1 MIGLRI
7 VNISRPYGEWDTA
20 LKKILKLR
28 GEMVTIA
35 ILSVIIASVS
45 VIFINNLANMFTKEQ
60 QYNYINENKNN
71 KINHIIDE
79 YKKRNIDDR
88 ELVDIINKWNEAYY
102 NVYLVD
108 SNGNV
113 IASREKGI
121 KNINLKEVKDKRVR
135 KLEGENVFETSGI
148 INVDYKKNIVYYST
162 YYANDSHNAVCIL
175 IMTVVLFIILT
186 AGRIKYIRE
195 INKGITAIANGDLKK
210 RINIKYKNELS
221 ELAKSINIMANRLQE
236 EEHKKNEFITN
247 ISHDLRTPLT
257 TILGYIKMI
266 EESKYENKEEL
277 NRYIHIINKKGMYLK
292 SLLDD
297 FFTYSKL
304 NSNDIKVKYSN
315 VDCNLFL
322 QQIIEEEKINFME
335 KSLHL
340 KLLGIE
346 NKVYINADGEL
357 MVRAIYNLLSNALK
371 YSKEKTEVKVIM
383 DEEEYNKKY
392 YVTISVIN
400 TPKEKISEEE
410 TEKLFQRLYKR
421 ENERNSEGNGLGL
434 TITKEIMNLNHGF
447 IKAQVMNHEVKFKLG
462 FPKDKNIS
470 KNS

>member
-1 MIGLRI
+1 M
-7 VNISRPYGEWDTA
+7 
-20 LKKILKLR
+20 KKILKLR

-45 VIFINNLANMFTKEQ
+45 VIFINNLTNMFTKKQ

-162 YYANDSHNAVCIL
+162 YYANDSHNAVYIL

-186 AGRIKYIRE
+186 AGRIKYIAE

-335 KSLHL
+335 KSLDL

-447 IKAQVMNHEVKFKLG
+447 IKAQVVNNEVKFKLG
-462 FPKDKNIS
+462 FPEDKNIS
-470 KNS
+470 KNF

>member
-1 MIGLRI
+1 MLRI
-7 VNISRPYGEWDTA
+7 VNILRPYGEWDTA

-45 VIFINNLANMFTKEQ
+45 VIFINNLTNIFTKGRQ
-60 QYNYINENKNN
+60 QNYINENKNN
-71 KINHIIDE
+71 KINHIVDE
-79 YKKRNIDDR
+79 YKKRNINDS
-88 ELVDIINKWNEAYY
+88 ELVDIINKWNETYY

-121 KNINLKEVKDKRVR
+121 KNINLKEVKDKGVR
-135 KLEGENVFETSGI
+135 KLEGKNVFETSGI
-148 INVDYKKNIVYYST
+148 INVDYKKSIVYYST
-162 YYANDSHNAVCIL
+162 YYANDSHNAVYIL

-186 AGRIKYIRE
+186 AGRIKYIGE
-195 INKGITAIANGDLKK
+195 INKGIKVIANGDLKK
-210 RINIKYKNELS
+210 RIDIKYENELS
-221 ELAKSINIMANRLQE
+221 ELAESINIMATRLEE

-257 TILGYIKMI
+257 TMLGYIKMI
-266 EESKYENKEEL
+266 EEFKYEDEEEL
-277 NRYIHIINKKGMYLK
+277 NKYIHMINKKGIYLK
-292 SLLDD
+292 SLLDE

-304 NSNDIKVKYSN
+304 NSNDIKVKYSSI
-315 VDCNLFL
+315 DCNLFL

-335 KSLHL
+335 KNLKL
-340 KLLGIE
+340 KLLDIE

-383 DEEEYNKKY
+383 DEETYHKKS

-421 ENERNSEGNGLGL
+421 ENERNSKGNGLGL

-447 IKAQVMNHEVKFKLG
+447 IKAQVVNHEVNFKLG
-462 FPKDKNIS
+462 FPKNK
-470 KNS
+470 

>member
-1 MIGLRI
+1 
-7 VNISRPYGEWDTA
+7 
-20 LKKILKLR
+20 
-28 GEMVTIA
+28 
-35 ILSVIIASVS
+35 
-45 VIFINNLANMFTKEQ
+45 
-60 QYNYINENKNN
+60 
-71 KINHIIDE
+71 
-79 YKKRNIDDR
+79 
-88 ELVDIINKWNEAYY
+88 
-102 NVYLVD
+102 
-108 SNGNV
+108 
-113 IASREKGI
+113 
-121 KNINLKEVKDKRVR
+121 
-135 KLEGENVFETSGI
+135 
-148 INVDYKKNIVYYST
+148 
-162 YYANDSHNAVCIL
+162 
-175 IMTVVLFIILT
+175 MTVVLFIILT
-186 AGRIKYIRE
+186 AGRIKYIGE

-221 ELAKSINIMANRLQE
+221 ELAKSINIMANRLEE

-335 KSLHL
+335 KSLDL

-447 IKAQVMNHEVKFKLG
+447 IKAQVVNHELKFKLG
-462 FPKDKNIS
+462 FPEDKKIRI
-470 KNS
+470 

>member
-1 MIGLRI
+1 M
-7 VNISRPYGEWDTA
+7 
-20 LKKILKLR
+20 KKILKLR

-45 VIFINNLANMFTKEQ
+45 VIFINNLTNMFTKGQ
-60 QYNYINENKNN
+60 HHNYIKENKNN

-88 ELVDIINKWNEAYY
+88 ELVDIINKWNETYY

-121 KNINLKEVKDKRVR
+121 KNINLKEVKDKAVR
-135 KLEGENVFETSGI
+135 KLEGKNVFETSGI
-148 INVDYKKNIVYYST
+148 INVDYKKSIVYYST
-162 YYANDSHNAVCIL
+162 YYANDFHNAVYIL
-175 IMTVVLFIILT
+175 ILTVILFIILT
-186 AGRIKYIRE
+186 GGRIVYIGE
-195 INKGITAIANGDLKK
+195 INKGITIIANGDFKK

-221 ELAKSINIMANRLQE
+221 ELAESINIMASRLE
-236 EEHKKNEFITN
+236 EEDYKKREFITN

-257 TILGYIKMI
+257 TILGYTKMI
-266 EESKYENKEEL
+266 EESKYENVEEL
-277 NRYIHIINKKGMYLK
+277 NRYIDMINKKGIYLK

-315 VDCNLFL
+315 IDCNLFL

-335 KSLHL
+335 KNLNL
-340 KLLGIE
+340 ELLGIKD
-346 NKVYINADGEL
+346 KVYINADGEL

-371 YSKEKTEVKVIM
+371 YSKEKTEVRVIM
-383 DEEEYNKKY
+383 DEEIYHKKS

-400 TPKEKISEEE
+400 TPKEKINEKEVH
-410 TEKLFQRLYKR
+410 KLFERLYKR
-421 ENERNSEGNGLGL
+421 EEGRNSEGNGLGL
-434 TITKEIMNLNHGF
+434 TITKKIMKLNDGF
-447 IKAQVMNHEVKFKLG
+447 IKVQVMGDEVKFKLG
-462 FPKDKNIS
+462 FPKNKI
-470 KNS
+470 

>member
-1 MIGLRI
+1 
-7 VNISRPYGEWDTA
+7 
-20 LKKILKLR
+20 
-28 GEMVTIA
+28 MVTIA

-45 VIFINNLANMFTKEQ
+45 VIFINNLTNMFTKKQ

-162 YYANDSHNAVCIL
+162 YYANDSHNAVYIL

-186 AGRIKYIRE
+186 AGRIKYIAE

-335 KSLHL
+335 KSLDL

-447 IKAQVMNHEVKFKLG
+447 IKAQVVNNEVKFKLG
-462 FPKDKNIS
+462 FPEDKNIS
-470 KNS
+470 KNF

>member
-1 MIGLRI
+1 
-7 VNISRPYGEWDTA
+7 
-20 LKKILKLR
+20 
-28 GEMVTIA
+28 MVTIA

-162 YYANDSHNAVCIL
+162 YYANDSHNAVYIL

-186 AGRIKYIRE
+186 AGRIKYIAE

-221 ELAKSINIMANRLQE
+221 ELAKSINIMANRLEE
-236 EEHKKNEFITN
+236 EEHKKSEFITN

-277 NRYIHIINKKGMYLK
+277 NRYIHMINKKGMYLK

-304 NSNDIKVKYSN
+304 NSNDIKVRYSN

-335 KSLHL
+335 KSLDL
-340 KLLGIE
+340 KLLDIE
-346 NKVYINADGEL
+346 NKIYINADGEL

-383 DEEEYNKKY
+383 DEEEYHKKS

-447 IKAQVMNHEVKFKLG
+447 IKAQVVNYEVKFKLG

-470 KNS
+470 KNF

>member
-1 MIGLRI
+1 M
-7 VNISRPYGEWDTA
+7 
-20 LKKILKLR
+20 KKILKLR

-45 VIFINNLANMFTKEQ
+45 VIFINNLTNKLTKEQ
-60 QYNYINENKNN
+60 QQNYINENKNN

-79 YKKRNIDDR
+79 YKKGNIDDYK
-88 ELVDIINKWNEAYY
+88 LIDTINKWNEKYS
-102 NVYLVD
+102 NIYLVD
-108 SNGNV
+108 STGKV

-121 KNINLKEVKDKRVR
+121 KNINLDEIKDKSVT
-135 KLEGENVFETSGI
+135 KLEGKNVFQTCNI
-148 INVDYKKNIVYYST
+148 INVDYEKKIVNYSI
-162 YYANDSHNAVCIL
+162 YYANDSYNAVYIL
-175 IMTVVLFIILT
+175 IMTLALFIVLT
-186 AGRIKYIRE
+186 AGRIAYIGE
-195 INKGITAIANGDLKK
+195 INKGITAIANGDLNK

-221 ELAKSINIMANRLQE
+221 ELAKSINIMATRLEE

-257 TILGYIKMI
+257 TILGYTKMI
-266 EESKYENKEEL
+266 EESKYENVEEL
-277 NRYIHIINKKGMYLK
+277 NRYIHMINKKGIYLK

-315 VDCNLFL
+315 IDCNLFL

-335 KSLHL
+335 KNLNL

-383 DEEEYNKKY
+383 DEENYHKKS

-400 TPKEKISEEE
+400 TPKEKISKDE
-410 TEKLFQRLYKR
+410 TDKLFERLYKR
-421 ENERNSEGNGLGL
+421 ESGRGSEGNGLGL
-434 TITKEIMNLNHGF
+434 TITQEIMNLNHGF
-447 IKAQVMNHEVKFKLG
+447 IKAEVMNNEVKFKLG
-462 FPKDKNIS
+462 FPKDKEIRI
-470 KNS
+470 